1 MRGAY
6 GEDAPVGVRWPR
18 RNAALLE
25 HGSDVAGRGS
35 GCGALDGIVRS
46 GSGIAAVRIGRRVR
60 AVGVAVV
67 AVQAPEEARQG
78 QQHPLG

>member
-1 MRGAY
+1 MRVHGAAGKRVRGAY
-6 GEDAPVGVRWPR
+6 GEDAPVGVRRPR

-35 GCGALDGIVRS
+35 GCSALGGIVRS
-46 GSGIAAVRIGRRVR
+46 SGSRIAAVRIGRRVR

-67 AVQAPEEARQG
+67 AV
-78 QQHPLG
+78 